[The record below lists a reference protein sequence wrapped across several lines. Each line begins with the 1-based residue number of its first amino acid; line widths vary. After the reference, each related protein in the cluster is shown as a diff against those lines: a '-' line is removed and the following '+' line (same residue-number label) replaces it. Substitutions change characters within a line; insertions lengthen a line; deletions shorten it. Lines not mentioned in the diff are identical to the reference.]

1 LDRSKFRLRLGLL
14 TRLLFWFLSLFLS
27 NHISF
32 GTHKLYRFWEFVCL
46 GGTLE
51 DLELCRVH
59 F

>member
-1 LDRSKFRLRLGLL
+1 LGLL
-14 TRLLFWFLSLFLS
+14 TRLLFFFLSLFLS